1 MHTHITKHGD
11 DVAFT
16 SEGSTQAKDKPQG
29 DDRVIEKIALYKLRK
44 ITERLET

>member
-1 MHTHITKHGD
+1 MHTHITKHAD

-16 SEGSTQAKDKPQG
+16 SEGSTQAKKIKPQG

-44 ITERLET
+44 ILKG